1 MSDDTMLDDSSQVE
15 SSEVEES
22 TSTASTQPE
31 TTHDIIGRELDKLE
45 TPEETEKPEEKAPE
59 EPKPVSAERSPW
71 KSWKAEAAKV
81 LEKLPEETQKYI
93 IERETQFHKG
103 IEQYKEAA
111 NYAKTIDRAISPYK
125 DYMSNL
131 GVTPDVAF
139 TNLLKTEHTLR
150 MGTYQEKAEMLQKLA
165 HDYQIDMNALAGVP
179 YDPNMH
185 NLKAQLE
192 YTQSQLQASNNFRQ
206 SQEDVQ
212 IQSAIDEFA
221 QSHEHFTDVQA
232 TMADLLERGF
242 ANDLD
247 DAYAK
252 AIRLDDNVFNKTI
265 AQQQGGVN
273 RQTLEQANQ
282 AAQAAK
288 AAAVSVKGAP
298 AGVTRSVT
306 PASTEDA
313 VRQAMR
319 LHGL

>member
-1 MSDDTMLDDSSQVE
+1 MSEDTMLDDSSEVVEEVAE
-15 SSEVEES
+15 SSE
-22 TSTASTQPE
+22 PE
-31 TTHDIIGRELDKLE
+31 TTHDIIEKAFDKLE
-45 TPEETEKPEEKAPE
+45 APDAPEEKVE
-59 EPKPVSAERSPW
+59 EVVSPERSPW
-71 KSWKAEAAKV
+71 KSWKADAAKV
-81 LEKLPEETQKYI
+81 MEKLPEEAQKYI
-93 IERETQFHKG
+93 IERQDQFHKG

-165 HDYQIDMNALAGVP
+165 HDYQIDMNSLAGVP

-185 NLKAQLE
+185 NLKSQLE
-192 YTQSQLQASNNFRQ
+192 YTQSQLQASQNFRQ

-212 IQSAIDEFA
+212 IQSTIDEFA

-242 ANDLD
+242 ANDLN

-252 AIRLDDNVFNKTI
+252 AVRLDDNLFNKTV
-265 AQQQGGVN
+265 AQQQGGAN
-273 RQTLEQANQ
+273 RQNLVQANQ

-298 AGVTRSVT
+298 AGVTRSVM

>member
-1 MSDDTMLDDSSQVE
+1 MLDDSSQVE

-22 TSTASTQPE
+22 TSTASTEPE
-31 TTHDIIGRELDKLE
+31 TTHDIIGRELDKL
-45 TPEETEKPEEKAPE
+45 TPEKTEESEEKAPE
-59 EPKPVSAERSPW
+59 EPKPVASERSPW

-150 MGTYQEKAEMLQKLA
+150 MGSYQEKAEMLQKLA
-165 HDYQIDMNALAGVP
+165 HDYQIDLNALAGVP

-206 SQEDVQ
+206 SQEDGQ
-212 IQSAIDEFA
+212 IQSAIEEFA
-221 QSHEHFTDVQA
+221 QTHEHFTEVQA

-242 ANDLD
+242 ATDLD

-252 AIRLDDNVFNKTI
+252 AIRLDDNVFQKAQ
-265 AQQQGGVN
+265 AQQQTSSV
-273 RQTLEQANQ
+273 RQSLAQAD
-282 AAQAAK
+282 QAAK
-288 AAAVSVKGAP
+288 AAKAVAVSVKGSP
-298 AGVTRSVT
+298 AGVNKSYT
-306 PASTEDA
+306 PTTTEEA
-313 VRQAMR
+313 VRLAMSQ
-319 LHGL
+319 LGL

>member
-1 MSDDTMLDDSSQVE
+1 MLDDSSEVVEEVAE
-15 SSEVEES
+15 SSE
-22 TSTASTQPE
+22 PE
-31 TTHDIIGRELDKLE
+31 TTHDIIEKEFDKLE
-45 TPEETEKPEEKAPE
+45 APE
-59 EPKPVSAERSPW
+59 EVEEVKEVKVSPERSPW
-71 KSWKAEAAKV
+71 KSWKADAAKV
-81 LEKLPEETQKYI
+81 MEKLPEEAQKYI
-93 IERETQFHKG
+93 IERQDQFHKG

-165 HDYQIDMNALAGVP
+165 HDYQIDMNSLAGVP

-185 NLKAQLE
+185 NLKSQLE
-192 YTQSQLQASNNFRQ
+192 YTQSQLQASQNFRQ

-212 IQSAIDEFA
+212 IQSTIDEFA

-242 ANDLD
+242 ANDLN

-252 AIRLDDNVFNKTI
+252 AVRLDDNLFNKTV
-265 AQQQGGVN
+265 AQQQGGAN
-273 RQTLEQANQ
+273 RQNLVQANQ

-298 AGVTRSVT
+298 AGVTRSVM

>member
-1 MSDDTMLDDSSQVE
+1 MSEDTMLDDSSEVVEVVAE
-15 SSEVEES
+15 SSE
-22 TSTASTQPE
+22 PE
-31 TTHDIIGRELDKLE
+31 TTHDIIEKEFDKLE
-45 TPEETEKPEEKAPE
+45 APE
-59 EPKPVSAERSPW
+59 EVEAPKEVEVSPERSPW
-71 KSWKAEAAKV
+71 KSWKADAAKV
-81 LEKLPEETQKYI
+81 MEKLPEEAQKYI
-93 IERETQFHKG
+93 IERQDQFHKG

-165 HDYQIDMNALAGVP
+165 HDYQIDMNSLAGVP

-185 NLKAQLE
+185 NLKSQLE
-192 YTQSQLQASNNFRQ
+192 YTQSQLQASQNFRQ

-212 IQSAIDEFA
+212 IQSTIDEFA

-252 AIRLDDNVFNKTI
+252 AIRLDDNVFNKTV
-265 AQQQGGVN
+265 AQQQSGVN
-273 RQTLEQANQ
+273 RQNLVQANQ

-298 AGVTRSVT
+298 AGVTRSVM

>member
-1 MSDDTMLDDSSQVE
+1 MSEDTMLDDSSEVVEEVAE
-15 SSEVEES
+15 SSE
-22 TSTASTQPE
+22 PE
-31 TTHDIIGRELDKLE
+31 TTHDIIEKEFDKLE
-45 TPEETEKPEEKAPE
+45 APE
-59 EPKPVSAERSPW
+59 EVEEVEEVKVSPERSPW
-71 KSWKAEAAKV
+71 KSWKADAAKV
-81 LEKLPEETQKYI
+81 MEKLPEEAQKYI
-93 IERETQFHKG
+93 IERQDQFHKG

-150 MGTYQEKAEMLQKLA
+150 MGSYQEKAEMLQKLA
-165 HDYQIDMNALAGVP
+165 HDYQIDMNSLAGVP

-185 NLKAQLE
+185 NLKSQLE
-192 YTQSQLQASNNFRQ
+192 YTQSQLQASQNFRQ

-212 IQSAIDEFA
+212 IQSTIDEFA

-252 AIRLDDNVFNKTI
+252 AVRLDDNLFNKTV
-265 AQQQGGVN
+265 AQQQGGAN
-273 RQTLEQANQ
+273 RQNLVQANQ

-298 AGVTRSVT
+298 AGVTRSVM

>member
-1 MSDDTMLDDSSQVE
+1 MSDDTMLDDSSEVVEEVAE
-15 SSEVEES
+15 SSE
-22 TSTASTQPE
+22 PE
-31 TTHDIIGRELDKLE
+31 TTHEIIEKEFDKLE
-45 TPEETEKPEEKAPE
+45 PETEEKVEEVE
-59 EPKPVSAERSPW
+59 EVKVVSPERSPW
-71 KSWKAEAAKV
+71 KSWKADAAKV
-81 LEKLPEETQKYI
+81 MEKLPEEAQKYI
-93 IERETQFHKG
+93 IERQEQFHKG
-103 IEQYKEAA
+103 IEQYKDAA

-150 MGTYQEKAEMLQKLA
+150 MGSYQEKAEMLQKLA
-165 HDYQIDMNALAGVP
+165 HDYQIDMNSLASVP

-192 YTQSQLQASNNFRQ
+192 YTQSQLQASQNFRQ

-212 IQSAIDEFA
+212 IQSSIDEFA

-252 AIRLDDNVFNKTI
+252 AVRLDDDVFNKTLVR
-265 AQQQGGVN
+265 QQSGVN
-273 RQTLEQANQ
+273 RQKLVQANQ
-282 AAQAAK
+282 AAQTAK

-298 AGVTRSVT
+298 AGTTRSVT

-313 VRQAMR
+313 VRWAMAQ
-319 LHGL
+319 HGL

>member
-1 MSDDTMLDDSSQVE
+1 MSEDTMLDDSSEVVEEVAE
-15 SSEVEES
+15 SSE
-22 TSTASTQPE
+22 PE
-31 TTHDIIGRELDKLE
+31 TTHDIIEMEFDKLE
-45 TPEETEKPEEKAPE
+45 APE
-59 EPKPVSAERSPW
+59 EVEEVEEVKVSPERSPW
-71 KSWKAEAAKV
+71 KSWKADAAKV
-81 LEKLPEETQKYI
+81 MEKLPEEAQKYI
-93 IERETQFHKG
+93 IERQDQFHKG

-150 MGTYQEKAEMLQKLA
+150 MGSYQEKAEMLQKLA
-165 HDYQIDMNALAGVP
+165 HDYQIDMNSLAGVP

-185 NLKAQLE
+185 NLKSQLE
-192 YTQSQLQASNNFRQ
+192 YTQSQLQASQNFRQ

-212 IQSAIDEFA
+212 IQSTIDEFA

-252 AIRLDDNVFNKTI
+252 AIRLDDNVFNKTV
-265 AQQQGGVN
+265 AQQQSGVN
-273 RQTLEQANQ
+273 RQNLVQANQ

-298 AGVTRSVT
+298 AGVTRSVM

>member
-1 MSDDTMLDDSSQVE
+1 MLDDSSEVVEEVAE
-15 SSEVEES
+15 SSE
-22 TSTASTQPE
+22 PE
-31 TTHDIIGRELDKLE
+31 TTHDIIEKELDKLE
-45 TPEETEKPEEKAPE
+45 APE
-59 EPKPVSAERSPW
+59 EVEAPKEVEVSPERSPW
-71 KSWKAEAAKV
+71 KSWKADAAKV
-81 LEKLPEETQKYI
+81 MEKLPEEAQKYI
-93 IERETQFHKG
+93 IERQDQFHKG

-165 HDYQIDMNALAGVP
+165 HDYQIDMNSLAGVP

-185 NLKAQLE
+185 NLKSQLE
-192 YTQSQLQASNNFRQ
+192 YTQSQLQASQNFRQ

-212 IQSAIDEFA
+212 IQSTIDEFA

-252 AIRLDDNVFNKTI
+252 AIRLDDNVFNKTV
-265 AQQQGGVN
+265 AQQQSGVN
-273 RQTLEQANQ
+273 RQNLVQANQ

-298 AGVTRSVT
+298 AGVTRSVM

>member
-1 MSDDTMLDDSSQVE
+1 MSEDTMLDDSSEVVEEVAE
-15 SSEVEES
+15 SSE
-22 TSTASTQPE
+22 PE
-31 TTHDIIGRELDKLE
+31 TTHDIIEKEFDKLE
-45 TPEETEKPEEKAPE
+45 APE
-59 EPKPVSAERSPW
+59 EVEEVEEVKVSPERSPW
-71 KSWKAEAAKV
+71 KSWKADAAKV
-81 LEKLPEETQKYI
+81 MEKLPEEAQKYI
-93 IERETQFHKG
+93 IERQDQFHKG

-150 MGTYQEKAEMLQKLA
+150 MGSYQEKAEMLQKLA
-165 HDYQIDMNALAGVP
+165 HDYQIDMNSLAGVP

-185 NLKAQLE
+185 NLKSQLE
-192 YTQSQLQASNNFRQ
+192 YTQSQLQASQNFRQ

-212 IQSAIDEFA
+212 IQSTIDEFA

-252 AIRLDDNVFNKTI
+252 AIRLDDNLFNKTV
-265 AQQQGGVN
+265 AQQQGGAN
-273 RQTLEQANQ
+273 RQNLVQANQ

-298 AGVTRSVT
+298 AGVTRSVM

>member
-1 MSDDTMLDDSSQVE
+1 MSEDTMLDDSSEVVE
-15 SSEVEES
+15 SVDSTPAIES
-22 TSTASTQPE
+22 NEPE
-31 TTHDIIGRELDKLE
+31 TTQDIISKEFDKLE
-45 TPEETEKPEEKAPE
+45 EKAPKEKAPE
-59 EPKPVSAERSPW
+59 EPKVVSQERSPW
-71 KSWKAEAAKV
+71 KSWKADAAKV
-81 LEKLPEETQKYI
+81 MEGLPEEAQKYI
-93 IERETQFHKG
+93 IERQDQFHKG

-111 NYAKTIDRAISPYK
+111 NYAKTIDKAISPYK
-125 DYMSNL
+125 DYMHNL

-150 MGTYQEKAEMLQKLA
+150 MGSYREKAEMLQKLA
-165 HDYQIDMNALAGVP
+165 HDYQIDMNSLAGVP

-185 NLKAQLE
+185 NLQAQLE
-192 YTQSQLQASNNFRQ
+192 YTQGQLQASQNFRQ

-212 IQSAIDEFA
+212 IQSSIDEFA

-252 AIRLDDNVFNKTI
+252 AIRLDDNVFNKTV
-265 AQQQGGVN
+265 AQQQSGVN
-273 RQTLEQANQ
+273 RQNLVQANQ

-298 AGVTRSVT
+298 AGMTRSVT

-313 VRQAMR
+313 VRWAMSQ
-319 LHGL
+319 HGL

>member
-1 MSDDTMLDDSSQVE
+1 MSEDTMLDDSSEVVEEVAE
-15 SSEVEES
+15 SSE
-22 TSTASTQPE
+22 PE
-31 TTHDIIGRELDKLE
+31 TTHDIIEKEFDKLE
-45 TPEETEKPEEKAPE
+45 APE
-59 EPKPVSAERSPW
+59 EVEEAEEVKVSPERSPW
-71 KSWKAEAAKV
+71 KSWKADAAKV
-81 LEKLPEETQKYI
+81 MEKLPEEAQKYI
-93 IERETQFHKG
+93 IERQDQFHKG

-165 HDYQIDMNALAGVP
+165 HDYQIDMNSLAGVP

-185 NLKAQLE
+185 NLKSQLE
-192 YTQSQLQASNNFRQ
+192 YTQSQLQASQNFRQ

-212 IQSAIDEFA
+212 IQSTIDEFA

-252 AIRLDDNVFNKTI
+252 AVRLDDNVFNKTV
-265 AQQQGGVN
+265 AQQQSGVN
-273 RQTLEQANQ
+273 RQNLVQANQ

-298 AGVTRSVT
+298 AGVTRSVM

>member
-22 TSTASTQPE
+22 TSTASTEPE
-31 TTHDIIGRELDKLE
+31 TTHDIIGRELDKL

-59 EPKPVSAERSPW
+59 EPKPVSPERSPW

-150 MGTYQEKAEMLQKLA
+150 MGSYQEKAEMLQKLA
-165 HDYQIDMNALAGVP
+165 HDYQIDLNALAGVP

>member
-1 MSDDTMLDDSSQVE
+1 MSDDTMLDDSSEVVEEVAE
-15 SSEVEES
+15 SSE
-22 TSTASTQPE
+22 PE
-31 TTHDIIGRELDKLE
+31 TTHDIIGREFDKLE
-45 TPEETEKPEEKAPE
+45 TETEEKVEEKVE
-59 EPKPVSAERSPW
+59 EVKVVSPERSPW
-71 KSWKAEAAKV
+71 KSWKADAAKV
-81 LEKLPEETQKYI
+81 MEKLPEEAQKYI
-93 IERETQFHKG
+93 IERQDQFHKG

-150 MGTYQEKAEMLQKLA
+150 MGSYQEKAEMLQKLA
-165 HDYQIDMNALAGVP
+165 HDYRIDMNSLASVP

-192 YTQSQLQASNNFRQ
+192 YTQSQLQASQNFRQ

-212 IQSAIDEFA
+212 IQSNIDEFA
-221 QSHEHFTDVQA
+221 QSHEYFTDVQA

-252 AIRLDDNVFNKTI
+252 AIRLDDDVFNKTLVR
-265 AQQQGGVN
+265 QQSGVN
-273 RQTLEQANQ
+273 RQKLVQANQ

-298 AGVTRSVT
+298 AGTTRSVT

-313 VRQAMR
+313 VRWAMSQ
-319 LHGL
+319 HGL

>member
-1 MSDDTMLDDSSQVE
+1 MSEDTMLDDSSEVVEEVAE
-15 SSEVEES
+15 SSE
-22 TSTASTQPE
+22 PE
-31 TTHDIIGRELDKLE
+31 TTHDIIEKEFDKLE
-45 TPEETEKPEEKAPE
+45 APE
-59 EPKPVSAERSPW
+59 EVEAPKEVEVSPERSPW
-71 KSWKAEAAKV
+71 KSWKADAAKV
-81 LEKLPEETQKYI
+81 MEKLPEEAQKYI
-93 IERETQFHKG
+93 IERQDQFHKG

-111 NYAKTIDRAISPYK
+111 SYAKTIDRAISPYK

-165 HDYQIDMNALAGVP
+165 HDYQIDMNSLAGVP

-185 NLKAQLE
+185 NLKSQLE
-192 YTQSQLQASNNFRQ
+192 YTQSQLQASQNFRQ

-212 IQSAIDEFA
+212 IQSSIDEFA

-252 AIRLDDNVFNKTI
+252 AVRLDDNLFNKTV
-265 AQQQGGVN
+265 AQQQGGAN
-273 RQTLEQANQ
+273 RQNLVQANQ

-298 AGVTRSVT
+298 AGVTRSVM

>member
-1 MSDDTMLDDSSQVE
+1 MSEDTMLDDSSEVVEEVAE
-15 SSEVEES
+15 SSE
-22 TSTASTQPE
+22 PE
-31 TTHDIIGRELDKLE
+31 TTHDIIEMEFDKLE
-45 TPEETEKPEEKAPE
+45 APE
-59 EPKPVSAERSPW
+59 EVEKVEEVKVSPERSPW
-71 KSWKAEAAKV
+71 KSWKADAAKV
-81 LEKLPEETQKYI
+81 MEKLPEEAQKYI
-93 IERETQFHKG
+93 IERQDQFHKG

-150 MGTYQEKAEMLQKLA
+150 MGSYQEKAEMLQKLA
-165 HDYQIDMNALAGVP
+165 HDYQIDMNSLAGVP

-185 NLKAQLE
+185 NLKSQLE
-192 YTQSQLQASNNFRQ
+192 YTQSQLQASQNFRQ

-212 IQSAIDEFA
+212 IQSSIDEFA

-252 AIRLDDNVFNKTI
+252 AIRLDDNVFNKTV
-265 AQQQGGVN
+265 AQQQSGVN
-273 RQTLEQANQ
+273 RQNLVQANQ

-298 AGVTRSVT
+298 AGVTRSVM

>member
-1 MSDDTMLDDSSQVE
+1 MSEDTMLDDSSEVVEEVAE
-15 SSEVEES
+15 SSE
-22 TSTASTQPE
+22 PE
-31 TTHDIIGRELDKLE
+31 TTHDIIEKEFDKLE
-45 TPEETEKPEEKAPE
+45 APE
-59 EPKPVSAERSPW
+59 EVEEVEEVKVSPERSPW
-71 KSWKAEAAKV
+71 KSWKADAAKV
-81 LEKLPEETQKYI
+81 MEKLPEEAQKYI
-93 IERETQFHKG
+93 IERQDQFHKG

-165 HDYQIDMNALAGVP
+165 HDYQIDMNSLAGVP

-192 YTQSQLQASNNFRQ
+192 YTQSQLQASQNFRQ

-212 IQSAIDEFA
+212 IQSTIDEFA

-252 AIRLDDNVFNKTI
+252 AIRLDDNVFNKTV
-265 AQQQGGVN
+265 AQQQSGVN
-273 RQTLEQANQ
+273 RQNLVQANQ

-298 AGVTRSVT
+298 AGVTRSVM

>member
-1 MSDDTMLDDSSQVE
+1 MSEDTMLDDSSEVIESEVADSSSE
-15 SSEVEES
+15 SSE
-22 TSTASTQPE
+22 PE
-31 TTHDIIGRELDKLE
+31 TTHDIIGREFDKLE
-45 TPEETEKPEEKAPE
+45 APDAPEEKVE
-59 EPKPVSAERSPW
+59 EEVKAVSPERSPW
-71 KSWKAEAAKV
+71 KSWKADAAKV
-81 LEKLPEETQKYI
+81 MEKLPEEAQKYI
-93 IERETQFHKG
+93 IERQDQFHKG

-165 HDYQIDMNALAGVP
+165 HDYQIDMNSLAGVP

-185 NLKAQLE
+185 NLKSQLE
-192 YTQSQLQASNNFRQ
+192 YTQSQLQASQNFRQ

-212 IQSAIDEFA
+212 IQSTIDEFA

-252 AIRLDDNVFNKTI
+252 AIRLDDNVFNKTV
-265 AQQQGGVN
+265 AQQQSGVN
-273 RQTLEQANQ
+273 RQNLVQANQ

-298 AGVTRSVT
+298 AGVTRSVM

>member
-1 MSDDTMLDDSSQVE
+1 MSEDTMLDDSSEVVEEVAE
-15 SSEVEES
+15 SSE
-22 TSTASTQPE
+22 PE
-31 TTHDIIGRELDKLE
+31 TTHDIIEKEFDKLE
-45 TPEETEKPEEKAPE
+45 APE
-59 EPKPVSAERSPW
+59 EVEAPKEVEVSPERSPW
-71 KSWKAEAAKV
+71 KSWKADAAKV
-81 LEKLPEETQKYI
+81 MEKLPEEAQKYI
-93 IERETQFHKG
+93 IERQDQFHKG

-165 HDYQIDMNALAGVP
+165 HDYQIDMNSLAGVP

-185 NLKAQLE
+185 NLKSQLE
-192 YTQSQLQASNNFRQ
+192 YTQSQLQASQNFRQ

-212 IQSAIDEFA
+212 IQSTIDEFA

-242 ANDLD
+242 ANDLN

-252 AIRLDDNVFNKTI
+252 AVRLDDNLFNKTV

-273 RQTLEQANQ
+273 RQNLVQANQ

-298 AGVTRSVT
+298 AGVTRSVM